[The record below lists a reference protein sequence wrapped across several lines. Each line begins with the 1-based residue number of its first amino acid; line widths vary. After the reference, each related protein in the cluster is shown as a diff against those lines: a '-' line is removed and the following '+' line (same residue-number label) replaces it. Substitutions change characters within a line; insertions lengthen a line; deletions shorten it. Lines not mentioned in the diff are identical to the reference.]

1 MLRNCA
7 LLVLLLTR
15 CGGFANPAAA
25 VGKRVG
31 SGLLLREARSES
43 LSRAPPRGGGDG
55 GILGPSKTVDSSSDT
70 GMTILEGFWPKWDKL
85 DRSIVKVSES
95 SCLPARKGPLR
106 ALECG
111 RRERVLIVMSGFFLP
126 VFVPSSL
133 SLSLNFPAFYV
144 VGVPTGHR
152 ELCHQPVD
160 RRR

>member
-1 MLRNCA
+1 MHNVLRNCA

-95 SCLPARKGPLR
+95 SRLPARKGPLR
-106 ALECG
+106 ALRGG
-111 RRERVLIVMSGFFLP
+111 RGK
-126 VFVPSSL
+126 
-133 SLSLNFPAFYV
+133 
-144 VGVPTGHR
+144 G
-152 ELCHQPVD
+152 C
-160 RRR
+160 